1 MNCPNCKASNPD
13 GATFCSECG
22 FRMDGETPRH
32 RVRRILVTLLIVLT
46 ALGVAMSTV
55 AVWAHSVV
63 FDTDRFVETVGPL
76 IDDPD
81 VQDVLATRLT
91 DTIMTGL
98 AIETKVSDIIENI
111 ILTKVDPDTLLIDS
125 GLVDSLAAVDLA
137 LAVEREFGCKIPP
150 TEIDVHLESV
160 HTLAAFIAENAR
172 A

>member
-1 MNCPNCKASNPD
+1 
-13 GATFCSECG
+13 
-22 FRMDGETPRH
+22 MD
-32 RVRRILVTLLIVLT
+32 IK
-46 ALGVAMSTV
+46 
-55 AVWAHSVV
+55 
-63 FDTDRFVETVGPL
+63 
-76 IDDPD
+76 
-81 VQDVLATRLT
+81 
-91 DTIMTGL
+91 TIE
-98 AIETKVSDIIENI
+98 AKVSDLIEGI